1 MGCGEVVIG
10 SQHYRTAETY
20 LQRAEK
26 AEDNGDFVRVE
37 RELRFAEVH
46 ASLANAAAVALAA
59 TFEPSDGETAQ
70 AWRRTIEV
78 PMHSVHG

>member
-1 MGCGEVVIG
+1 MIG

-20 LQRAEK
+20 LATAER

-46 ASLANAAAVALAA
+46 ASLAQAAAIALAV
-59 TFEPSDGETAQ
+59 TFEPSDGETAR

>member
-1 MGCGEVVIG
+1 
-10 SQHYRTAETY
+10 
-20 LQRAEK
+20 
-26 AEDNGDFVRVE
+26 VRVE